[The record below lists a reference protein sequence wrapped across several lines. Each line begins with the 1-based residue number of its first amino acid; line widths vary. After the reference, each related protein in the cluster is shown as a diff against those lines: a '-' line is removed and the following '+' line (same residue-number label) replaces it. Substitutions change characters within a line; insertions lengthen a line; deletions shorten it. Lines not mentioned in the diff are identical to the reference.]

1 MVVYL
6 IHFSFVNTHL
16 PSWPRKCSQCMRFT
30 GFKEEYSKV
39 LEKELKKSP
48 SNMDVH

>member
-1 MVVYL
+1 MAPTVQSV
-6 IHFSFVNTHL
+6 HEVHS
-16 PSWPRKCSQCMRFT
+16 
-30 GFKEEYSKV
+30 FKEEYSKV